1 MNNLLI
7 VHIKILRNNYYVI
20 LSNTLGKILYT
31 KSCGIY
37 NFRNIQKKNIES
49 FKIII
54 LDVFKNISQKNETK
68 QIFLKIDGSK
78 KNVLREIYKQIFFFV
93 TKYKIKILGLII
105 TNTTAFNGCRKK
117 IIKK

>member
-37 NFRNIQKKNIES
+37 NFKNIQKRNIES

-54 LDVFKNISQKNETK
+54 LDIFKYISQENFNNK
-68 QIFLKIDGSK
+68 IFFKIDGSK
-78 KNVLREIYKQIFFFV
+78 KNILREIYKQIFFFIN
-93 TKYKIKILGLII
+93 KYKIKILGLII
-105 TNTTAFNGCRKK
+105 TNKIAFNGCRKK
-117 IIKK
+117 IIK

>member
-7 VHIKILRNNYYVI
+7 LHIKILRNNYYLI

-37 NFRNIQKKNIES
+37 NFRNINKRNIES

-54 LDVFKNISQKNETK
+54 LNLFKSISQKDNNK
-68 QIFLKIDGSK
+68 KIFLKIDGSK
-78 KNVLREIYKQIFFFV
+78 KNFLREIYKQIFIFIY
-93 TKYKIKILGLII
+93 KYKIKILGLLII
-105 TNTTAFNGCRKK
+105 NKTAFNGCRKK
-117 IIKK
+117 IIK